1 MRRLIPFT
9 VGVVVVLGSAAAFA
23 QTGTG
28 TGSGMTTPG
37 TPSVAPSQSSEQRAV
52 GTAPVGHRQPR
63 LDPSLPDPSARDPAD
78 VALDRQLRSICRGC

>member
-9 VGVVVVLGSAAAFA
+9 VVVVMLGSAAAFA
-23 QTGTG
+23 QSG
-28 TGSGMTTPG
+28 TGSGRTAPG
-37 TPSVAPSQSSEQRAV
+37 NPTASPSQPSDQRAI

-63 LDPSLPDPSARDPAD
+63 LDPSLPDPSTRDPAD